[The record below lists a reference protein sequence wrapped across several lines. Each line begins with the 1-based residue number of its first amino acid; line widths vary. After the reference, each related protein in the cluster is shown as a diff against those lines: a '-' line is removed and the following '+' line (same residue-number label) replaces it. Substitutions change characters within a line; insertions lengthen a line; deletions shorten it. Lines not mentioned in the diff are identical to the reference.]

1 MKKLVLV
8 CLIEAALA
16 GYSVGAVAAPAHF
29 TEEVTNG
36 TVTGEIVSFDKTQ
49 SVSQKGIIKNGV
61 VKNEGTIRV
70 YNGGHAENT
79 TIDTDGRFEVDEK
92 GTTNKTT
99 ILNGGEMIVSAGI
112 IRDTTVRNGGS
123 LDLSLN
129 SQSKGLL
136 LIEKGADVGIDN
148 NDNTGMDV
156 STNNPLSPA
165 NIYIEHAK
173 LIGDLDI
180 QSDWSGQPE
189 NNIAPTPSVP
199 GPAFVTTI
207 DKLEMAGGR
216 LGMTTYQPAA
226 QANRLEIKNLS
237 GQGDFYISTQLADSW
252 GDFINISQ
260 SATGK
265 FGIEVEDT
273 GKEPTKITSLNVVHV
288 NSGDAVFRLTNDDGV
303 VEAGTYQYALKK
315 KQDGEKTDWYL
326 QGKRKGDKDTDTGT
340 DNGNGNGDNGTTAPV
355 LSYSAKGVMAMAAA
369 PRQVLQAES
378 VSLQQRLGNYYSN
391 PQHGYGLWT
400 RYLHDDTRLNDKLN
414 TSFKNKLDGV
424 QIGVDKP
431 FRLDDSTVLV
441 GVFTGFSRTKVS
453 TDSYGSGTVES
464 YHGGLYATYLHDNGF
479 YADGMLKGN
488 RLDNEN
494 NGRMKNGSS
503 ARGDYHQNAF
513 TATIESGFNY
523 EVVPA
528 LTVQPYG
535 KLQYAR
541 IGSAD
546 YELNN
551 GMRADVHSADSLQ
564 GEAGTLISTSFDVN
578 SAVLKPYARLAI
590 VHEFTK
596 ENDVTINRTKTVS
609 NDFSGSTGKYGLGL
623 DAQITPQAAFYTE
636 INYLNGNKTETPL
649 RADVGFR
656 VRF

>member
-16 GYSVGAVAAPAHF
+16 GYSVGAMAANIQD
-29 TEEVTNG
+29 TIVGKDNSQTINS
-36 TVTGEIVSFDKTQ
+36 GETA
-49 SVSQKGIIKNGV
+49 
-61 VKNEGTIRV
+61 T
-70 YNGGHAENT
+70 
-79 TIDTDGRFEVDEK
+79 
-92 GTTNKTT
+92 GTTV
-99 ILNGGEMIVSAGI
+99 IQ
-112 IRDTTVRNGGS
+112 GGS
-123 LDLSLN
+123 LFVDGGTLAGTTTVKNGAEITFGPESLSG
-129 SQSKGLL
+129 GLL
-136 LIEKGADVGIDN
+136 VIEKGAAAEIYN
-148 NDNTGMDV
+148 NDSTDINVTTNNLVKSGDV
-156 STNNPLSPA
+156 SVNHLRLAGELQIAPVWHVPDG
-165 NIYIEHAK
+165 YDE
-173 LIGDLDI
+173 D
-180 QSDWSGQPE
+180 SDES
-189 NNIAPTPSVP
+189 IFAPTPDKSGKP
-199 GPAFVTTI
+199 LITTI
-207 DKLEMAGGR
+207 QTLEMQGGQII
-216 LGMTTYQPAA
+216 TVPYYPAA
-226 QANRLEIKNLS
+226 QPNRVEIGNLS
-237 GQGDFYISTQLADSW
+237 GQGDFLLATELANGW
-252 GDFINISQ
+252 GDFINISKH
-260 SATGK
+260 ATGN
-265 FGIEVEDT
+265 FGINVRDT
-273 GKEPTKITSLNVVHV
+273 GSDPVKATDLNIVHV
-288 NSGDAVFRLTNDDGV
+288 NSGDAEFKLLNKDSV
-303 VEAGTYQYALKK
+303 VEVGAYQYHLVKEEK
-315 KQDGEKTDWYL
+315 GESSDWVL
-326 QGKRKGDKDTDTGT
+326 QTQPGAT
-340 DNGNGNGDNGTTAPV
+340 
-355 LSYSAKGVMAMAAA
+355 SYSTKGVMAMAAA

-431 FRLDDSTVLV
+431 LRLDDATVLV

-453 TDSYGSGTVES
+453 TDNYGNGTVES

>member
-16 GYSVGAVAAPAHF
+16 GYSVGAVADSSD
-29 TEEVTNG
+29 TESSLYQEVN
-36 TVTGEIVSFDKTQ
+36 
-49 SVSQKGIIKNGV
+49 
-61 VKNEGTIRV
+61 VKNKVIGSLNHQYLKSGQIISDTAILESGSLVANKGSAVKNITVYSRGEMRLGEYSRSFGLLDIKEGANV
-70 YNGGHAENT
+70 YVISVDSDT
-79 TIDTDGRFEVDEK
+79 THPA
-92 GTTNKTT
+92 TNKPAKPGNV
-99 ILNGGEMIVSAGI
+99 ILNDVNLEGRLVVTSATTETTPEKADPAVIPGE
-112 IRDTTVRNGGS
+112 
-123 LDLSLN
+123 
-129 SQSKGLL
+129 
-136 LIEKGADVGIDN
+136 
-148 NDNTGMDV
+148 
-156 STNNPLSPA
+156 
-165 NIYIEHAK
+165 
-173 LIGDLDI
+173 
-180 QSDWSGQPE
+180 
-189 NNIAPTPSVP
+189 TP
-199 GPAFVTTI
+199 VTTI
-207 DKLEMAGGR
+207 NNLKMNGGKLASYSYREGGQYNQ
-216 LGMTTYQPAA
+216 L
-226 QANRLEIKNLS
+226 NIENLS
-237 GQGDFYISTQLADSW
+237 GHGTFDISTQLAD
-252 GDFINISQ
+252 GMADLINIRQ
-260 SATGK
+260 KATGK
-265 FGIEVEDT
+265 FDIYILNSGR
-273 GKEPTKITSLNVVHV
+273 EPTRVTEANIVHI
-288 NSGDAVFRLTNDDGV
+288 NSGDAVFNLSNEDEV
-303 VEAGTYQYALKK
+303 VELGSYQYTMKK
-315 KQDGEKTDWYL
+315 KSSGEEGTDWYL
-326 QGKRKGDKDTDTGT
+326 QGKRKNDTDT
-340 DNGNGNGDNGTTAPV
+340 DDNGTTAPV
-355 LSYSAKGVMAMAAA
+355 LSYSTKGVMAMAAA

-431 FRLDDSTVLV
+431 FRLDDATVLV

-596 ENDVTINRTKTVS
+596 ENDVTINRTNTVS